1 MTPDVAPPLTRG
13 PLKARPAVE
22 LTPDISLA
30 LARVHEACGAARHV
44 FALWLA
50 AQMDGPVFW
59 IKPAWAQAGLNPAGV
74 AEFIEP
80 SRLTLIA
87 APREE
92 DVLWCMEEALAA
104 SCVPLVVAEPLR
116 LPALTPVRRLHLAA
130 GRRAGR
136 PTGLLLTPGEGGA
149 QGVES
154 RWHMQPAASEDE
166 TPRWTL
172 TRTRARTAP
181 EKSWD
186 LRHEDG
192 QITVFQR
199 K

>member
-1 MTPDVAPPLTRG
+1 MSLDAAPLITRG

-22 LTPDISLA
+22 IAPEISLA

-50 AQMDGPVFW
+50 AQLEGPVFW

-87 APREE
+87 APKEE

-104 SCVPLVVAEPLR
+104 SCVPLVVAEPSR

-130 GRRAGR
+130 ERRAGR
-136 PTGLLLTPGEGGA
+136 PIGLLLTPGQGGA

-154 RWHMQPAASEDE
+154 RWHMQPAPTEGDVPE
-166 TPRWTL
+166 WRL
-172 TRTRARTAP
+172 IRTRARTAP
-181 EKSWD
+181 EKSW
-186 LRHEDG
+186 
-192 QITVFQR
+192 TVRQSDHGPAVF
-199 K
+199 

>member
-1 MTPDVAPPLTRG
+1 MSPDTAPPLTRG
-13 PLKARPAVE
+13 PLKARPAVQI
-22 LTPDISLA
+22 TPEISLA
-30 LARVHEACGAARHV
+30 FARVHEACGAARHV

-50 AQMDGPVFW
+50 AQLDGPVFW

-104 SCVPLVVAEPLR
+104 SCVPLVVAEPPR

-130 GRRAGR
+130 ERRAGR
-136 PTGLLLTPGEGGA
+136 PTGLLLTPGQGGA

-154 RWHMQPAASEDE
+154 RWHMQPAPAAGEAPE
-166 TPRWTL
+166 WQL

-181 EKSWD
+181 EKSWH

-192 QITVFQR
+192 QVTVFQR